1 MRSLGLSRR
10 APGLRYAPSVNDE
23 DERLRRIGIHIITD
37 EQDPLVRAECIR
49 VARRLHL
56 SQNKVIGFIPST
68 DDVAV
73 PPVLIQIGIALTELT
88 GATIA
93 VVDANVRWPG
103 LAGLASPDD
112 QDDETEADQEAVD
125 AGSVFRT
132 KWVRG
137 SLALL
142 TPPTSEQAGEAVPQ
156 LARLLLSGTELFEH
170 MLVDLTGFDL
180 LGEHASA
187 AACMDT
193 TVLLGRA
200 HQSRENHLLTMQKA
214 MPRGRFMGVLL
225 VG

>member
-1 MRSLGLSRR
+1 
-10 APGLRYAPSVNDE
+10 VNDE
-23 DERLRRIGIHIITD
+23 DERLRRIGIRIITD
-37 EQDPLVRAECIR
+37 EEDPLVRAECIR

-56 SQNKVIGFIPST
+56 SRNKVIGFIPST
-68 DDVAV
+68 DEVAI
-73 PPVLIQIGIALTELT
+73 PAVLIQLGIALTELT

-103 LAGLASPDD
+103 LAGLATPDD
-112 QDDETEADQEAVD
+112 PTDETVEDLDAVD
-125 AGSVFRT
+125 SGSVFRT
-132 KWVRG
+132 KWMRG

-142 TPPTSEQAGEAVPQ
+142 TPPKSEQAGEAVPQ

-193 TVLLGRA
+193 TVLVGRA

>member
-1 MRSLGLSRR
+1 MT
-10 APGLRYAPSVNDE
+10 DE

-37 EQDPLVRAECIR
+37 EQDALVRAECIR

-56 SQNKVIGFIPST
+56 SRNKVIGFIPST

-73 PPVLIQIGIALTELT
+73 PPLLIQLGIALTELT

-103 LAGLASPDD
+103 LAGLATLDDPDD
-112 QDDETEADQEAVD
+112 EHAGADEVD

-142 TPPTSEQAGEAVPQ
+142 TPPRSEQAGEAVPQ
-156 LARLLLSGTELFEH
+156 LARLLLSGVELFEH

-193 TVLLGRA
+193 TVLVGRA
-200 HQSRENHLLTMQKA
+200 HQSREHHLLAMEKA

>member
-1 MRSLGLSRR
+1 
-10 APGLRYAPSVNDE
+10 LRYAPNVNDE

-37 EQDPLVRAECIR
+37 EEDPLVRAECIR

-56 SQNKVIGFIPST
+56 SRNKVIGFIPST
-68 DDVAV
+68 DEVAV
-73 PPVLIQIGIALTELT
+73 PPVLIQLGIALTELT

-103 LAGLASPDD
+103 LAGLATPDD
-112 QDDETEADQEAVD
+112 PTDDTEPDLDAVD

-142 TPPTSEQAGEAVPQ
+142 TPPKSEQAGEAVPQ

-193 TVLLGRA
+193 TVLVGRA

>member
-1 MRSLGLSRR
+1 M
-10 APGLRYAPSVNDE
+10 NDE

-37 EQDPLVRAECIR
+37 EEDPLVRAECIR

-56 SQNKVIGFIPST
+56 SRNKVIGFIPST

-73 PPVLIQIGIALTELT
+73 PPVLIQLGIALTELT

-103 LAGLASPDD
+103 LAGLATPDD
-112 QDDETEADQEAVD
+112 PVDPDDESGEDADAVD

-142 TPPTSEQAGEAVPQ
+142 TPPKSEQAGEAVPQ

-193 TVLLGRA
+193 TVLVGRA

-214 MPRGRFMGVLL
+214 MPRSRFMGVLL

>member
-1 MRSLGLSRR
+1 
-10 APGLRYAPSVNDE
+10 
-23 DERLRRIGIHIITD
+23 
-37 EQDPLVRAECIR
+37 
-49 VARRLHL
+49 
-56 SQNKVIGFIPST
+56 
-68 DDVAV
+68 
-73 PPVLIQIGIALTELT
+73 
-88 GATIA
+88 
-93 VVDANVRWPG
+93 
-103 LAGLASPDD
+103 
-112 QDDETEADQEAVD
+112 
-125 AGSVFRT
+125 VFRT

-142 TPPTSEQAGEAVPQ
+142 TPPKSEQAGEAVPQ

-193 TVLLGRA
+193 TVLVGRA

-214 MPRGRFMGVLL
+214 MPRGRFMGVIL